1 MIKKKTCKKVDIEE
15 TYLNIIK
22 AIYNKPRTNIIL
34 NYEKLKSFKIGC
46 PLFPL
51 LFNIVLE
58 ILARPISK
66 SKLKAFKLKRNKLN
80 CNYLHMI
87 WNYILLFSHSVMCDS
102 TAACLASLSY
112 ITSRSLLKLMS
123 IELVMLSNHPI
134 LCYLFLLLPSIF
146 SSISVFSNES
156 ALRIRWQ
163 SVGATW
169 WRLQHQLKYWSFGF
183 SISPSNEY
191 WGLIS

>member
-34 NYEKLKSFKIGC
+34 NYEKLKSFKTGC
-46 PLFPL
+46 PLFLL

-87 WNYILLFSHSVMCDS
+87 
-102 TAACLASLSY
+102 
-112 ITSRSLLKLMS
+112 
-123 IELVMLSNHPI
+123 
-134 LCYLFLLLPSIF
+134 
-146 SSISVFSNES
+146 
-156 ALRIRWQ
+156 
-163 SVGATW
+163 
-169 WRLQHQLKYWSFGF
+169 
-183 SISPSNEY
+183 
-191 WGLIS
+191 